1 MAEEFL
7 GLGIIVFTALIMIVI
22 GISQIKSKNPV
33 AFYTGEKPPQKEDL
47 SDVSLWNKKHGMMWI
62 LYGVTM
68 IGSYILSMVFP
79 DEFIVF
85 VIILI
90 AILGGIV
97 VMVFY
102 HHYLMIKYLK

>member
-22 GISQIKSKNPV
+22 GISQIKNKNPV
-33 AFYTGEKPPQKEDL
+33 AFYTGEKPPKKEDL

-62 LYGVTM
+62 LYGVIM

-79 DEFIVF
+79 DKFIVF

-90 AILGGIV
+90 AILGGIG